1 MREGM
6 NMTQLEIY
14 QKAADAFN
22 TPKTGEKFTI
32 VGETDFGGHYYLH
45 VRAYSAR
52 IVPYAQYKESL
63 VLYFHKKGA
72 RSVSGLR
79 FYGTRPFA
87 LFSGWQVS
95 TFEYPNSYQCF
106 DKNLFYGIVDG
117 IDAKHKICEE
127 SERVHLAEI
136 QQKGKIYKVVS
147 MNPDDP
153 QPRMIVE
160 TFETVEHLEKA
171 FETSGEFR
179 SVSCRAEL
187 QGAPK
192 LKNFCGPMYDG
203 EDDQGRAVI
212 RYESQEV
219 YDILSL

>member
-1 MREGM
+1 
-6 NMTQLEIY
+6 MTQLEIF
-14 QKAADAFN
+14 QEIADAVN
-22 TPKTGEKFTI
+22 AAAGSKNPKMTI
-32 VGETDFGGHYYLH
+32 VTESEFGGVYFLH
-45 VRAYSAR
+45 INAHSAD
-52 IVPYAQYKESL
+52 IKPYAQYKDAL
-63 VLYFHKKGA
+63 TIYFKKRGG
-72 RSVSGLR
+72 RSVYGMR
-79 FYGTRPFA
+79 VYGTKPVA
-87 LFSGWQVS
+87 IFSGWQETTWEQPRS
-95 TFEYPNSYQCF
+95 FLCF
-106 DKNLFYGIVDG
+106 DKNMFYGLVDG
-117 IDAKHKICEE
+117 FPKEQKISEE
-127 SERVHLAEI
+127 SERVHLSEI
-136 QQKGKIYKVVS
+136 QQKGKVYKVVS

-153 QPRMIVE
+153 QPRMLVE
-160 TFETVEHLEKA
+160 TYETTEHLKKA

>member
-1 MREGM
+1 
-6 NMTQLEIY
+6 MTQLEIF
-14 QKAADAFN
+14 QKIPDAVNAAAGSKN
-22 TPKTGEKFTI
+22 PKMTI
-32 VGETDFGGHYYLH
+32 VTESEFGGVYFLH
-45 VRAYSAR
+45 INAHSAD
-52 IVPYAQYKESL
+52 IKPYAQYKDAL
-63 VLYFHKKGA
+63 TVYFKKRGG
-72 RSVSGLR
+72 RSVYGMR
-79 FYGTRPFA
+79 VYGTKPVA
-87 LFSGWQVS
+87 IFSGWQETTWEQPRS
-95 TFEYPNSYQCF
+95 FLCF
-106 DKNLFYGIVDG
+106 DKNMFYGLVDSFP
-117 IDAKHKICEE
+117 KEQKISEE
-127 SERVHLAEI
+127 SERVHLSEI
-136 QQKGKIYKVVS
+136 QQKGKVYKVVS

-153 QPRMIVE
+153 QPRMLVE
-160 TFETVEHLEKA
+160 TYETAEHLKKA